1 MPEDAAKTVLQAPGD
16 GGASQPPS
24 PQDII
29 RQASF
34 IREVHTAPSD
44 AEDKDK
50 DKSKEQ
56 SPCQTRGGLPDQG
69 DGAVDPI
76 NCYNSVLRPGTEASK
91 KEPLDSLKGRLSS
104 KVADVPGAVDN
115 LAKAVEAASE
125 GDHCIVPSSKEHLH
139 VAGPY
144 LQYLGY
150 NQVQQIWRGS
160 ILIILPP
167 PQLTFLAEGPTISL
181 EDDGAAPWELA
192 EFSVSYICLV
202 WLFLCRHLCRKLYH
216 QQIRALLVGFCRG

>member
-16 GGASQPPS
+16 EGAGQPPS

-44 AEDKDK
+44 AEDEDKDTDKDK
-50 DKSKEQ
+50 DKEQ
-56 SPCQTRGGLPDQG
+56 SPSQTRGGLPDQG
-69 DGAVDPI
+69 NGAVDPV

-150 NQVQQIWRGS
+150 NQEQQIWRGS

-167 PQLTFLAEGPTISL
+167 PQLTSLTEGPRINL
-181 EDDGAAPWELA
+181 EDDGAALGSLLTFHSVIHLSCLA
-192 EFSVSYICLV
+192 LP
-202 WLFLCRHLCRKLYH
+202 L
-216 QQIRALLVGFCRG
+216 QISL